1 VPKLRAG
8 RQIYYNIFSHFY
20 DGFIKLHS
28 RNYGAE
34 TRRFLTDSA
43 QLENKISASVL
54 DICCG
59 TGSVILSFA
68 ERFSDILAIGYDFSH
83 GMLLK
88 ASEKDLSNKVMLI
101 EGDAAILPFKDD
113 SFDVV
118 CCSHALYELK
128 GPVRKEALLEMRRV
142 AKSNGRVLIMEHEV
156 PRKSFIKML
165 FYIRML
171 MMGTKDSREFLK
183 QGISPFKKVFSEVT
197 LSHTTSG
204 KSKLFICRQ
213 ANKL

>member
-88 ASEKDLSNKVMLI
+88 ASEKDLSNKVMLM

>member
-1 VPKLRAG
+1 MPTLRAG
-8 RQIYYNIFSHFY
+8 RRIYYNIFSHFY

-43 QLENKISASVL
+43 QLKNKISASVL

-142 AKSNGRVLIMEHEV
+142 AKPNGRVLIMEHEV

>member
-1 VPKLRAG
+1 M
-8 RQIYYNIFSHFY
+8 
-20 DGFIKLHS
+20 
-28 RNYGAE
+28 
-34 TRRFLTDSA
+34 
-43 QLENKISASVL
+43 
-54 DICCG
+54 
-59 TGSVILSFA
+59 ILSFA

-142 AKSNGRVLIMEHEV
+142 AKPNGRVLIMEHEV